1 MKKIIIGLLAMGLTG
16 SAWAVTTGEL
26 NDRIQSLN
34 QQFTTMQQNPGT
46 RIPAADLAKAQ
57 GIVLLDQTK
66 GGLIFAYHS
75 GDGIAMVKDSS
86 GHWSAPAF
94 VSSTGASFGVQAG
107 GERDFYVILFT
118 SPQAAHALT
127 QQKVNFGAQV
137 GGTGGNANYNAQANT
152 VQANSIK
159 VYSAHHGVFGGASV
173 KGGTLSADTKA
184 DADYYGKTVSMND
197 ILFNGQVK
205 PTPTEDNLIGNLS
218 QYAK

>member
-1 MKKIIIGLLAMGLTG
+1 MKKMIIGLLVMGLTG
-16 SAWAVTTGEL
+16 SAWAVTRDEL
-26 NDRIQSLN
+26 NSRIQSLN
-34 QQFTTMQQNPGT
+34 QEFTTMQQNPGT

-66 GGLIFAYHS
+66 GGLLFAYHS
-75 GDGIAMVKDSS
+75 GDGIAMVKNAS

-137 GGTGGNANYNAQANT
+137 GGTGGNANYNAEANT
-152 VQANSIK
+152 VPADSIK

-173 KGGTLSADTKA
+173 KGGTLSADDKA
-184 DADYYGKTVSMND
+184 DTAYYGRNVSMND
-197 ILFNGQVK
+197 ILFNGQVQ
-205 PTPTEDNLIGNLS
+205 PTPTEDSLINDLG
-218 QYAK
+218 Q

>member
-1 MKKIIIGLLAMGLTG
+1 MKKIIIGLLVMGLTG
-16 SAWAVTTGEL
+16 SAWAVTRDDL
-26 NDRIQSLN
+26 NSRIQSLN
-34 QQFTTMQQNPGT
+34 QEFTTMQQNPGT

-75 GDGIAMVKDSS
+75 GDGIAMVKNSS

-94 VSSTGASFGVQAG
+94 VTSTGASFGVQAG

-137 GGTGGNANYNAQANT
+137 GGTGGNENYNAEANT
-152 VQANSIK
+152 VPADSIK

-173 KGGTLSADTKA
+173 KGGTLSADDKA
-184 DADYYGKTVSMND
+184 DMAYYGRNVSMND
-197 ILFNGQVK
+197 ILFNGQVQ
-205 PTPTEDNLIGNLS
+205 PTPTEDGLINNIG
-218 QYAK
+218 Q